1 MTEMS
6 RQENQHEDAGPEVPA
21 RTESKTEVALAGDA
35 KLYVAIGAS
44 AGGLEALE
52 RLFKSMPADTGM
64 AFIVIQHL
72 SPDFKSLMDELLAR
86 QTRMPIHLASDGLLV
101 EPNCVYLLPP
111 KKLMTISA
119 GKLHLTDKDPAQE
132 LNLPIDHFFRSLA
145 RDLGQKAVA
154 IVLSGTGSDGSR
166 GIRDVHEAGGLVIA
180 QSEET
185 AKFDGMP
192 KSAVDTGIVDCVLAP
207 DLMPEVLVEHA
218 TGAADRAICP
228 DGESRGESQGVDA
241 IFKLLRDEYGIDF
254 SSYKPN
260 TVGRRIER
268 RLSLNQSLDLEDY
281 VERLRN
287 DPGELNS
294 LYKDLLIGVT
304 RFFRDSDAF
313 HALER
318 QVIPEILGDRRP
330 DDEVRV
336 WVAGCATGEEA
347 YSLAILFHEQMQ
359 ALGKTWPI
367 KIFAADVHR
376 VSLET
381 ASAGVYSADSLVG
394 MSPERIE
401 RYFIR
406 QPDSYHVI
414 NELRKMIV
422 FARHNVIR
430 DAPFTKL
437 DLVSCR
443 NLLIYFQPVAQKRV
457 LSLFHFALRTG
468 GILFLGP
475 SESTGELASELQ
487 TIDEHWKVYRKR
499 RDVRLPGHLRMPMSL
514 PSDVRISPSQPHS
527 VEAPLLAAYD
537 RLLEECMP
545 PGLLLDHRRQLVHAF
560 GGAGRFLRQPDGRPT
575 TDILD
580 LLDHELKL
588 ALAGALQRAAKEQ
601 TPVSYT
607 GVRVRTNQGEEV
619 LKLAVRPILNR
630 HANLTHLFVS
640 LESLSDE
647 DARPHQPREMHVGEA
662 SREHVDSLESELRYT
677 RENLQ
682 ATIEELETANEELQA
697 SNEELVASNEELQ
710 STNEELHSVNEELY
724 TVNAE
729 YQKKITE
736 LTELTD
742 DMDNLLRSTDIG
754 TIFLDRQLC
763 IRKFTPQIARAFDLL
778 PQDIGRRIDSFSHSI
793 QYTNLVED
801 LVTVLET
808 DAPIEK
814 EVQDRAGN
822 WFFLRMLPYRSHAT
836 LDGVVLTLIDVS
848 LLKRTEAHL
857 ARLSAIVESS
867 DDAIISTDLAGKIS
881 TWNAGAE
888 RLYGYHVD
896 EVLGKHI
903 SLLSPEARAEKH
915 TQDWPLD
922 MIDRI
927 RAGQGADRHLEI
939 TRRHRDGHQ
948 LDVLMTFSPIWNSEG
963 ELMGISSIARD
974 ITHRT
979 RAEQAIRRSAEELA
993 RANQELREN
1002 VNRRNAAEQQARDA
1016 LQRRDQFLAMLS
1028 HELRNPLAAL
1038 VNASSLLSHEDVNP
1052 EFHRQ
1057 AAGAIQRQSRHMARL
1072 LDDLLDVSRLTRNQI
1087 EIRRRVLDLCETTRD
1102 AVESIKPFV
1111 DKRKLDLQV
1120 ELPAHALYVH
1130 GDPARLQQI
1139 QTNLLTNA
1147 AKYTPRGGR
1156 IWLNISA
1163 DDGHAVISVT
1173 DNGLGIPAEMQEK
1186 IFELFVQLEDRP
1198 GTRVDG
1204 GMGVGLTLVRSL
1216 VRLHGGTVSVQSDGQ
1231 NQGSEFVVRL
1241 PLAEAPPLSQPTTT
1255 PAADA
1260 KLDLNV
1266 LLVED
1271 MADIRE
1277 ITRKLLEIIGC
1288 RVAVA
1293 ANGKEAIANLR
1304 VEPPDVALVDI
1315 GLPDIDGYEI
1325 ARLARGKL
1333 GLNSVRL
1340 IAVTGFGQNEDRQRA
1355 IEAGFDAHLVKPI
1368 DLSELTRIL
1377 SNGVRRDGHAG

>member
-1 MTEMS
+1 MTDMD
-6 RQENQHEDAGPEVPA
+6 RQENQRESDGRNLPGPAPPASEAAG
-21 RTESKTEVALAGDA
+21 ESNVT
-35 KLYVAIGAS
+35 LYVAIGAS

-52 RLFKSMPADTGM
+52 RLFKSMPPDTGM

-86 QTRMPIHLASDGLLV
+86 QTRMPIHLASDGLTV

-119 GKLHLTDKDPAQE
+119 GKLYLTDKDPAQE

-145 RDLGQKAVA
+145 RDAGQKSVA

-180 QSEET
+180 QNEET

-207 DLMPEVLVEHA
+207 DLMPEVLIEHA
-218 TGAADRAICP
+218 TRPTDGAICP
-228 DGESRGESQGVDA
+228 DGESRGEGQGVEA

-281 VERLRN
+281 VERLRH

-304 RFFRDSDAF
+304 RFFRDADAF
-313 HALER
+313 QSLAR
-318 QVIPEILGDRRP
+318 QVIPELLNDRKQ

-381 ASAGVYSADSLVG
+381 ASAGVYSADSLAG
-394 MSPERIE
+394 MSRERIE
-401 RYFIR
+401 RYFVR
-406 QPDSYHVI
+406 RPDGYHVI

-437 DLVSCR
+437 DLISCR
-443 NLLIYFQPVAQKRV
+443 NLLIYFQPAAQKRV

-475 SESTGELASELQ
+475 SETTGELASELQ

-514 PSDVRISPSQPHS
+514 PSDVRITPQQPLS

-607 GVRVRTNQGEEV
+607 GVRVRTSQGEEV

-640 LESLSDE
+640 LESLSAD
-647 DARPHQPREMHVGEA
+647 DARPHQPREMHAGEA

-729 YQKKITE
+729 YQKKISE

-763 IRKFTPQIARAFDLL
+763 IRKFTPQIGRAFDLL

-793 QYTNLVED
+793 RDANLVGD
-801 LVTVLET
+801 LVQVLET
-808 DAPIEK
+808 DSPIEK

-836 LDGVVLTLIDVS
+836 LEGVVLTLIDVS
-848 LLKRTEAHL
+848 PLKRTEAHL

-867 DDAIISTDLAGKIS
+867 DDAIISTDLTGKIM
-881 TWNAGAE
+881 TWNAGAQ
-888 RLYGYHVD
+888 RLYGYTAA
-896 EVLGKHI
+896 EVMGQHI
-903 SLLSPEARAEKH
+903 SLLRPAASADKH
-915 TQDWPLD
+915 AQDWPLD

-927 RAGQGADRHLEI
+927 RAGQAADRHLEI
-939 TRRHRDGHQ
+939 ARRHQDGHE
-948 LDVLMTFSPIWNSEG
+948 LDVLMTFSPIWNAENDLIG
-963 ELMGISSIARD
+963 VSSIARD
-974 ITHRT
+974 ITQRK
-979 RAEQAIRRSAEELA
+979 RAEQAVRRSAEELA

-1016 LQRRDQFLAMLS
+1016 LERRDQFLAMLS

-1087 EIRRRVLDLCETTRD
+1087 EIRRRVLDLCETARD
-1102 AVESIKPFV
+1102 AVESVRPFIDSRKIELQIDLP
-1111 DKRKLDLQV
+1111 DK
-1120 ELPAHALYVH
+1120 ELYVH

-1139 QTNLLTNA
+1139 QTILLTNA

-1156 IWLNISA
+1156 IWLSISA
-1163 DDGHAVISVT
+1163 DQGHAVISVT
-1173 DNGLGIPAEMQEK
+1173 DNGLGIPPEMQEK
-1186 IFELFVQLEDRP
+1186 IFELFVQLEERP

-1216 VRLHGGTVSVQSDGQ
+1216 VRLHGGTVTVQSDGQ
-1231 NQGSEFVVRL
+1231 NRGSEFIVRL
-1241 PLAEAPPLSQPTTT
+1241 PLADAPPRPQPVT
-1255 PAADA
+1255 DSSSNGQ
-1260 KLDLNV
+1260 LDLNV

-1293 ANGKEAIANLR
+1293 ANGQEAIATLR
-1304 VEPPDVALVDI
+1304 RESPDVALVDI
-1315 GLPDIDGYEI
+1315 GLPDFDGYEV
-1325 ARLARGKL
+1325 ARRARAEL
-1333 GLNSVRL
+1333 GLNGVRL
-1340 IAVTGFGQNEDRQRA
+1340 IAVTGFGQSEDRQRA
-1355 IEAGFDAHLVKPI
+1355 IDAGFDAHLVKPI
-1368 DLSELTRIL
+1368 DLNELTHVLR
-1377 SNGVRRDGHAG
+1377 NGVRRDGQAG

>member
-1 MTEMS
+1 M
-6 RQENQHEDAGPEVPA
+6 
-21 RTESKTEVALAGDA
+21 
-35 KLYVAIGAS
+35 YVAIGAS

-52 RLFKSMPADTGM
+52 RFFKAMPADSGM
-64 AFIVIQHL
+64 TFIIIQHL

-86 QTRMPIHLASDGLLV
+86 QTRMPIHLATNGLEV
-101 EPNCVYLLPP
+101 QANCVYLLPP

-119 GKLHLTDKDPAQE
+119 GKLYLTDKDPSHE
-132 LNLPIDHFFRSLA
+132 LSLPIDHFFRSLA
-145 RDLGQKAVA
+145 QDAGQRAVA

-166 GIRDVHEAGGLVIA
+166 GIRDVHEAGGIVIA
-180 QSEET
+180 QNQET

-192 KSAVDTGIVDCVLAP
+192 KSAIDTGIVDCVLAP
-207 DLMPEVLVEHA
+207 DAMPEVLIEY
-218 TGAADRAICP
+218 TLRPGEGAICP
-228 DGESRGESQGVDA
+228 EDSSRGSGQGVEA

-268 RLSLNQSLDLEDY
+268 RLSLNQSLNLADY
-281 VERLRN
+281 VERLRR

-304 RFFRDSDAF
+304 RFFRDADAF
-313 HALER
+313 HSLAR
-318 QVIPEILGDRRP
+318 NVIPELLKDRRA
-330 DDEVRV
+330 DDEIRV
-336 WVAGCATGEEA
+336 WCAGCATGEEA

-381 ASAGVYSADSLVG
+381 ASAGIYSADSLAG
-394 MSPERIE
+394 MSPERLE
-401 RYFIR
+401 RYFVR
-406 QPDSYHVI
+406 QPNGYQVI
-414 NELRKMIV
+414 NELRKMVV

-437 DLVSCR
+437 DLITCR
-443 NLLIYFQPVAQKRV
+443 NLLIYFQPPAQKRV

-487 TIDEHWKVYRKR
+487 TIDEHWKIYRKR

-514 PSDVRISPSQPHS
+514 PSDVRVAPMQPQS

-560 GGAGRFLRQPDGRPT
+560 GGAGRYLLHPDGRPT

-607 GVRVRTNQGEEV
+607 GVRVHTNQGEEV

-630 HANLTHLFVS
+630 YANLTHLFVS
-640 LESLSDE
+640 LESLSDD
-647 DARPHQPREMHVGEA
+647 DARAHQPREMHDGEA

-754 TIFLDRQLC
+754 TIFLDRTLC
-763 IRKFTPQIARAFDLL
+763 IRKFTPQIGRAFDLL
-778 PQDIGRRIDSFSHSI
+778 PQDIGRRIDSFSHTI
-793 QYTNLVED
+793 RHAHLVDD
-801 LVTVLET
+801 LVAVLET
-808 DAPIEK
+808 DSPIEK
-814 EVQDRAGN
+814 EVQDRQGN
-822 WFFLRMLPYRSHAT
+822 WFYLRMLPYRSHAT
-836 LDGVVLTLIDVS
+836 LDGVVLTLIDIS
-848 LLKRTEAHL
+848 PLKRTEAHV

-867 DDAIISTDLAGKIS
+867 DDAIISTDLNGKIM
-881 TWNAGAE
+881 TWNAGAQ
-888 RLYGYHVD
+888 RLYGYD
-896 EVLGKHI
+896 AAEALGRHI
-903 SLLSPEARAEKH
+903 SLLRPEAPADRH
-915 TQDWPLD
+915 LQDWPLD

-927 RAGQGADRHLEI
+927 RAGQSADRHLEI
-939 TRRHRDGHQ
+939 TRRHRDGHE
-948 LDVLMTFSPIWNSEG
+948 LDVLMTFSPIWNSEQ
-963 ELMGISSIARD
+963 ELIGISSIARD
-974 ITHRT
+974 VTQRN
-979 RAEQAIRRSAEELA
+979 RAEQAVRRSAEELA
-993 RANQELREN
+993 KTNQELREN
-1002 VNRRNAAEQQARDA
+1002 VNRRKAAEQQARDA
-1016 LQRRDQFLAMLS
+1016 LERRDQFLAMLS

-1038 VNASSLLSHEDVNP
+1038 LNASALLSRDDVAP
-1052 EFHRQ
+1052 EFHRE
-1057 AAGAIQRQSRHMARL
+1057 AAGAVQRQSRHMARL

-1087 EIRRRVLDLCETTRD
+1087 EIRRRVIDLRETTHD
-1102 AVESIKPFV
+1102 AVESITPFV
-1111 DKRKLDLQV
+1111 ESREIGLEI
-1120 ELPAHALYVH
+1120 ELPGEPLYVH

-1156 IWLNISA
+1156 IWLKLSA
-1163 DDGHAVISVT
+1163 ADGHAVISVT
-1173 DNGLGIPAEMQEK
+1173 DTGLGIPAEMQER
-1186 IFELFVQLEDRP
+1186 IFELFVQLEERP

-1216 VRLHGGTVSVQSDGQ
+1216 VRLHGGTVAVRSDGE
-1231 NQGSEFVVRL
+1231 NRGSEFTVRL
-1241 PLAEAPPLSQPTTT
+1241 PLVEAPPRAKPISDVPS
-1255 PAADA
+1255 DG
-1260 KLDLNV
+1260 KLDLKV

-1271 MADIRE
+1271 MADIRD
-1277 ITRKLLEIIGC
+1277 ITQKLLQIIGC
-1288 RVAVA
+1288 KVAVA
-1293 ANGKEAIANLR
+1293 CNGEQAIATLR
-1304 VEPPDVALVDI
+1304 AAPPDVALVDI
-1315 GLPDIDGYEI
+1315 GLPDIDGYEV
-1325 ARLARGKL
+1325 ARRARGEL
-1333 GLNSVRL
+1333 GLDAVRL
-1340 IAVTGFGQNEDRQRA
+1340 IAVTGFGQSDDRQRA
-1355 IEAGFDAHLVKPI
+1355 LEAGFDAHLVKPI
-1368 DLSELTRIL
+1368 DLNELTRLL
-1377 SNGVRRDGHAG
+1377 SNGVKRDGHAG